1 MFVQNLSQQ
10 FSPGPERKD
19 LVTYTVKVNG
29 SLVSD
34 QFQIT
39 NLSVF
44 RKCNKIPYASLR
56 IIDSG
61 PAEQRLQASD
71 QDVFSPGNTIEI
83 SVGYSSDETLL
94 FKGLIIRHGI
104 KIQPGQS
111 ARVEVECKDETV
123 KMSVGR
129 KNRYFS
135 NIKDHEI
142 IRQILN
148 TDYGGIIGEIEDTDA
163 QHENMVQYST
173 TDWDFVLMRAD
184 ANAQIVIPK
193 DGTLIIQKPKFD
205 EPEKF
210 VLNYGSSIYEF
221 EAEMDA
227 RDQYPSARTV
237 AWDSAAQTLKV
248 AEASENGPRLV
259 SGGGIGGAISGAIS
273 GGLSGGLNGLIDS
286 LDGSAPNLDYTQVI
300 GIDNFLRQHSGM
312 FTNEELQKWAEAQ
325 FQKSKLSKSKGRVR
339 FDGYA
344 DIYPGDN
351 ISLQNVG
358 ARHSGKVFV
367 TAVKHQVG
375 EGSWFTEVQFGL
387 PHLWFGDEYD
397 DIQDKPASN
406 LIPGVNGL
414 QIGLVSK
421 IEGDPESEDRIL
433 VRLPLVDKEAEG
445 VWARVAAQDAGKGD
459 NNEGRGAFFRPEVD
473 DEVIVGFIN
482 DDPRNAIVLGMLN
495 SSKKPAQIAAT
506 AQNDEKGWIT
516 RSGIKFLF
524 NDQEKSILAETPD
537 GRKITINDD
546 TGMILLQDGNGNKIE
561 MNSDGI
567 VIESAQDLTLRAK
580 NDVFVEGINVT
591 QEAQQE
597 MGLQG
602 QAKAKFFS
610 VGDVE
615 IQGTFVKIN

>member
-1 MFVQNLSQQ
+1 MAIHRRFN
-10 FSPGPERKD
+10 R
-19 LVTYTVKVNG
+19 
-29 SLVSD
+29 
-34 QFQIT
+34 
-39 NLSVF
+39 
-44 RKCNKIPYASLR
+44 IPFAVLQ

-61 PAEQRLQASD
+61 PSEQRLQASN
-71 QDVFSPGNTIEI
+71 QDVFSPGNTIELL
-83 SVGYSSDETLL
+83 VGYSSDETTL
-94 FKGLIIRHGI
+94 FKGLIIKHSI
-104 KIQPGQS
+104 KILPGQS
-111 ARVEVECKDETV
+111 ARIEVECKDQAI
-123 KMSVGR
+123 KMTVGR
-129 KNRYFS
+129 KNRYFG

-148 TDYGGIIGEIEDTDA
+148 TDYREDITGEIEETDA
-163 QHENMVQYST
+163 KHEHMVQYFA
-173 TDWDFVLMRAD
+173 TDWDFVLSRAD
-184 ANAQIVIPK
+184 ANAQLVIPI
-193 DGTLIIQKPKFD
+193 DGNLVIQKPKFEAD
-205 EPEKF
+205 EKF

-237 AWDSAAQTLKV
+237 AWDSTEQALKV
-248 AEASENGPRLV
+248 AEASENGPKLL
-259 SGGGIGGAISGAIS
+259 SSGGIGGLVDAASAVAT
-273 GGLSGGLNGLIDS
+273 GGLQGLIDS
-286 LDGSAPNLDYTQVI
+286 LDGSAPNTDYRQVI
-300 GIDNFLRQHSGM
+300 GIKNFLRQHSGT

-325 FQKSKLSKSKGRVR
+325 FLKSTLSKSKGRVR
-339 FDGYA
+339 FEGHA
-344 DIYPGDN
+344 DLYPGDN
-351 ISLQNVG
+351 ISIQNVG

-367 TAVKHQVG
+367 TAVKHEIG
-375 EGSWFTEVQFGL
+375 EGTWFTEAQFGL
-387 PHLWFGDEYD
+387 PHHWFGEEFE
-397 DIQDKPASN
+397 DIQDNSAAN
-406 LIPGVNGL
+406 LLPGVNGL

-421 IEGDPESEDRIL
+421 IEGDPENEDRIL
-433 VRLPLVDKEAEG
+433 VRLPLVDMEAEG

-459 NNEGRGAFFRPEVD
+459 SSEGRGAFFRPEVD

-495 SSKKPAQIAAT
+495 SSKKPAQITAT

-516 RSGIKFLF
+516 RSGTKLLF

-537 GRKITINDD
+537 GRIINLNDD
-546 TGMILLQDGNGNKIE
+546 TGKIILQDGNGNKIE
-561 MNSDGI
+561 MSSDGI
-567 VIESAQDLTLRAK
+567 IIESAKDLTLKAQ